1 MRLYPPGFW
10 PLSASVACERFG
22 FFLLTSLL
30 LMYLRE
36 RFALSAAQAT
46 DVLGSFVAATYLSP
60 LVVGFATDGRM
71 GVVRIAAVGYLVA
84 ATGYAL
90 LLADGAWPFGVGLT
104 LIAVGAGAAKSA
116 PQALATRI
124 LADSPD
130 LRDAGLTLIYLLVNV
145 SAVVG
150 PVVGETVRAQLGWP
164 AAFALSSLSLLVAW
178 LILRTQSN
186 KLRSAERAASRP
198 ISATDRDGRGSLA
211 TLLGL
216 CLLSLIYSVTH
227 MQASST
233 LLLWAQDHS
242 DRRLLDWEMPVPYV
256 VSLHALLVLGIAPL
270 LARVLSRLHRMP
282 GRPEIGIKIAL
293 GMAATGL
300 AFVPMVVAAWLGSD
314 GSLVGLRWL
323 IACLALLSVA
333 ELLVGALGPS
343 LVLRLAPR
351 EREGR
356 WIGAWYGATAL
367 GFWLAGQAGML
378 WGHIPYTVFFAGLS
392 VLAVVGVGIGMSVG
406 RRTLR
411 AGRSATLKRH
421 R

>member
-1 MRLYPPGFW
+1 
-10 PLSASVACERFG
+10 
-22 FFLLTSLL
+22 
-30 LMYLRE
+30 
-36 RFALSAAQAT
+36 
-46 DVLGSFVAATYLSP
+46 
-60 LVVGFATDGRM
+60 M

-124 LADSPD
+124 LADSPE

-270 LARVLSRLHRMP
+270 LARALSRLHMMP
-282 GRPEIGIKIAL
+282 GRPETGIKIAL
-293 GMAATGL
+293 GMAATGF
-300 AFVPMVVAAWLGSD
+300 AFVPMVVAARLGSD
-314 GSLVGLRWL
+314 GSLVGLGWL
-323 IACLALLSVA
+323 IACLAMLSVA

-351 EREGR
+351 KREGR

>member
-10 PLSASVACERFG
+10 PLSAS
-22 FFLLTSLL
+22 
-30 LMYLRE
+30 
-36 RFALSAAQAT
+36 
-46 DVLGSFVAATYLSP
+46 
-60 LVVGFATDGRM
+60 
-71 GVVRIAAVGYLVA
+71 
-84 ATGYAL
+84 
-90 LLADGAWPFGVGLT
+90 
-104 LIAVGAGAAKSA
+104 
-116 PQALATRI
+116 
-124 LADSPD
+124 
-130 LRDAGLTLIYLLVNV
+130 
-145 SAVVG
+145 VVG

-216 CLLSLIYSVTH
+216 CLLSLVYSLTH
-227 MQASST
+227 TQASST

-256 VSLHALLVLGIAPL
+256 VSLHALLVLGVAPL
-270 LARVLSRLHRMP
+270 LTRVLSRLHRMP
-282 GRPEIGIKIAL
+282 GWPETGIKIAL
-293 GMAATGL
+293 GMAATGF

-314 GSLVGLRWL
+314 GSLVGLGWL
-323 IACLALLSVA
+323 IACLAMLSVA

-351 EREGR
+351 KCEGR

-378 WGHIPYTVFFAGLS
+378 WGKWSHGMFFSGLALLS
-392 VLAVVGVGIGMSVG
+392 LLGLCLALLLRLH
-406 RRTLR
+406 RRIS
-411 AGRSATLKRH
+411 G
-421 R
+421 